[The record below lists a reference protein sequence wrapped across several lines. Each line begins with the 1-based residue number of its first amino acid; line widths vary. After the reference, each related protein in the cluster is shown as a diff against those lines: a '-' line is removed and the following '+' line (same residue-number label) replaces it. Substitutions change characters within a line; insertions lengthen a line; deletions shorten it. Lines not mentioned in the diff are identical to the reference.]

1 MERNVLNRPPR
12 GPGASETSCRIDV
25 RVQPKAS
32 RNACTVDA
40 TGRIRVALTAPPVD
54 GAANAALVDFVA
66 EKLGLPKRAVHLGAG
81 EKSRDKT
88 IAVHGIDRDTA
99 LARLRGAK

>member
-1 MERNVLNRPPR
+1 MERSVLTVQR
-12 GPGASETSCRIDV
+12 GAANTHGPSCRVTV

-40 TGRIRVALTAPPVD
+40 EGRVRIALTAPPVD
-54 GAANAALVDFVA
+54 GAANDALVAFAAGVLDV
-66 EKLGLPKRAVHLGAG
+66 PKRCVRIVAG

-88 IAVHGIDRDTA
+88 ILIEGCDAVTA
-99 LARLRGAK
+99 LERFRAGA